1 MSSTSTGLTT
11 GNLGLFDWSPSNW
24 ATASGDLVRI
34 NIGPLGDITGN
45 LFNIT
50 DNGSTLFRVASN
62 QIESAVPHAFTSA
75 GDASFSY
82 DAIFINQT
90 SSQIETY
97 GPFSIV
103 VGESFENNDLTLT
116 TYGTGDVVINPSG
129 TGELVISAAD
139 PTIIFDTT
147 TTTDTDFW
155 VGVVEDAGGDDD
167 DYFRIGDGTTPGSNV
182 FLTLDTSGKLGIGDS
197 TPDALLDVDGSVT
210 GHALVEI
217 NDTDTDQNL
226 FVASSSGT
234 TRFIIQNDGDID
246 VYGTAIGLNN
256 DADVDNLIGVSAA
269 GSDPSGNLFWGNR
282 TVCDSSGNCAGTT
295 NYWQRALGVIAPGNA
310 GSITDDL
317 AIGGAATSSASFQAF
332 GIETTGGNVA
342 KLTSDTITTGDVLSA
357 TASAITSGNLLKLGQ
372 GGNSAFSGN
381 VIYAD
386 VDRTGG
392 DTFTGNFLKFDNAAS
407 TVFSVNSG
415 GAIAIDPTTT
425 GTFLD
430 FELDTQ
436 WTAGDLINADWAGAR
451 TQTAALTGINLDFTN
466 LTSVAGSTTYGLLIN
481 DLAAQTSSTEY
492 AIYQEGVNW
501 DFGGYFEDDLATLN
515 NLYVGATTETLDNT
529 GFVIDGDDAFVA
541 GMMGVEGN
549 VYTDGSFIAGTTLTL
564 SDSAIAES
572 GDLNLQP
579 DADTDDYFYLDT
591 TTNIPGLFWET
602 GMTTNDAGFRIS
614 ASDDT
619 GQLQYRDQ
627 NSATW
632 VSFDNF
638 GLASSDYWQLNSQ
651 QLAPANITY
660 DLLVGGTAT
669 SSASFMAYGLFDWSP
684 SSWATASGDLVRINL
699 GQYGDTTGNLFA
711 IYDNSSELFSVDTA
725 KITSALPHEFTAAG
739 DVTIAYDLVFTN
751 QTASNIKSYGPL
763 TIESGESF
771 ENNNLTLK
779 TYGTGDIIFDPGITG
794 SVVVGATASATLRFH
809 VSDDEISTASAMIEN
824 VNTSTDAD
832 ALAVKLAFTSGV
844 GSGCDTGGSC
854 NEYITFLRGDGLKVG
869 KIHAASTTSV
879 TYKGNGT
886 DFAEYF
892 VKIPGYTPSAG
903 DVIEI
908 DPSTSTV
915 KPASGEYNPRLIG
928 VVSSSPV
935 FVGGVEGPDKV
946 LVGLVGQIPVKVA
959 SYSEPIR
966 AGDFLTS
973 SNLTGLAVKSNRAGH
988 AVGKAL
994 ESWEPNS
1001 GRDKVLAYIDPAW
1014 HDPDVRLTKLSGLT
1028 DFLVDNIK
1036 AGYVEVN
1043 QLISDQLISKFVKTD
1058 RLETKEI
1065 TSSDGNLAIKLNEA
1079 SPSGFGKLLV
1089 QNRAGET
1096 VFGVDES
1103 GNATASGELASQSL
1117 KTNDAS
1123 IAGTLKAD
1131 RIVANEI
1138 VGLDAETNQSLI
1150 NQSSD
1155 WDLNTSMGSAALN
1168 ELALENLYVTGSAAI
1183 NSLSVTESVVIG
1195 SDLVLSS
1202 QINELT
1208 GQQIN
1213 SLDTVNAPLSIQ
1225 SSASQPLYLMAS
1237 LVQIDTQGNVQI
1249 AGNLTVGGTIESSG
1263 LRLTG
1268 SYPANEEPNGFG
1280 KLLSIAN
1287 DRGEEV
1293 AVITATGAA
1302 KLASLETDKISI
1314 SDDPA
1319 ATSSASFAGI
1329 VYTTSAS
1336 AGSARIPQGSR
1347 EVIIRNPKI
1356 TKDSLVFVTPT
1367 SSTLNPLFI
1376 KEQVEGEIK
1385 VGFDIPAN
1393 SDVTFNWWLVELAK
1407 QAAAE

>member
-1 MSSTSTGLTT
+1 VSDVTTTGSVFGITSSTLTSGDLLALSTSGNTFATGQLLDVSSTSTGLTT
-11 GNLGLFDWSPSNW
+11 GNL
-24 ATASGDLVRI
+24 
-34 NIGPLGDITGN
+34 
-45 LFNIT
+45 
-50 DNGSTLFRVASN
+50 
-62 QIESAVPHAFTSA
+62 
-75 GDASFSY
+75 
-82 DAIFINQT
+82 
-90 SSQIETY
+90 
-97 GPFSIV
+97 
-103 VGESFENNDLTLT
+103 
-116 TYGTGDVVINPSG
+116 
-129 TGELVISAAD
+129 
-139 PTIIFDTT
+139 
-147 TTTDTDFW
+147 
-155 VGVVEDAGGDDD
+155 
-167 DYFRIGDGTTPGSNV
+167 
-182 FLTLDTSGKLGIGDS
+182 
-197 TPDALLDVDGSVT
+197 
-210 GHALVEI
+210 
-217 NDTDTDQNL
+217 
-226 FVASSSGT
+226 
-234 TRFIIQNDGDID
+234 
-246 VYGTAIGLNN
+246 
-256 DADVDNLIGVSAA
+256 
-269 GSDPSGNLFWGNR
+269 
-282 TVCDSSGNCAGTT
+282 
-295 NYWQRALGVIAPGNA
+295 
-310 GSITDDL
+310 
-317 AIGGAATSSASFQAF
+317 
-332 GIETTGGNVA
+332 
-342 KLTSDTITTGDVLSA
+342 
-357 TASAITSGNLLKLGQ
+357 
-372 GGNSAFSGN
+372 
-381 VIYAD
+381 
-386 VDRTGG
+386 
-392 DTFTGNFLKFDNAAS
+392 
-407 TVFSVNSG
+407 
-415 GAIAIDPTTT
+415 
-425 GTFLD
+425 
-430 FELDTQ
+430 
-436 WTAGDLINADWAGAR
+436 
-451 TQTAALTGINLDFTN
+451 
-466 LTSVAGSTTYGLLIN
+466 
-481 DLAAQTSSTEY
+481 
-492 AIYQEGVNW
+492 
-501 DFGGYFEDDLATLN
+501 
-515 NLYVGATTETLDNT
+515 
-529 GFVIDGDDAFVA
+529 
-541 GMMGVEGN
+541 
-549 VYTDGSFIAGTTLTL
+549 
-564 SDSAIAES
+564 
-572 GDLNLQP
+572 
-579 DADTDDYFYLDT
+579 
-591 TTNIPGLFWET
+591 
-602 GMTTNDAGFRIS
+602 
-614 ASDDT
+614 
-619 GQLQYRDQ
+619 
-627 NSATW
+627 
-632 VSFDNF
+632 
-638 GLASSDYWQLNSQ
+638 
-651 QLAPANITY
+651 
-660 DLLVGGTAT
+660 
-669 SSASFMAYGLFDWSP
+669 GLFDWSP

-1014 HDPDVRLTKLSGLT
+1014 HDPDVRLTTNGDINLAQDAQNPGYYQLKDKDGNLITKLSGLT

-1138 VGLDAETNQSLI
+1138 VGLDAKLADIQANRITGITREEIEELLAEAETNQSLI